1 MHPRQSQ
8 PVPRENESARDPVDV
23 IIGRRLRARRQS
35 LGLSQRKLGEI
46 LGVSFQQV
54 QKYERGT
61 NRIAVTILLRAATA
75 LEAPMSFFFEGVGPK
90 IGEPEQPMLHRRDT
104 MVAQA
109 LAKIEDRKVRAAF
122 RTLIRALAQG

>member
-1 MHPRQSQ
+1 M
-8 PVPRENESARDPVDV
+8 DV

-61 NRIAVTILLRAATA
+61 NRIAVTILVRAAAA
-75 LEAPMSFFFEGVGPK
+75 LDAPTSFFLQGIGPQ
-90 IGEPEQPMLHRRDT
+90 IEEPEQQMLHGRDA
-104 MVAQA
+104 MVARA

-122 RTLIRALAQG
+122 RTLVQALARG